1 MNNYN
6 NFLKNY
12 NNLSNIL
19 PNIMSNQNNL
29 QDPYQGF
36 ISGNMFKNLYNQYK
50 INTPYEIRPDNEQA
64 QMLTNIDTLDFAIT
78 DLTLYLDVNPN
89 DKDVINLFN
98 KYRVQLNE
106 IQRTYENNYGPLQLS
121 SDSLNTYPWAWDNRP
136 WPWEN

>member
-1 MNNYN
+1 
-6 NFLKNY
+6 
-12 NNLSNIL
+12 
-19 PNIMSNQNNL
+19 MSNQNNL